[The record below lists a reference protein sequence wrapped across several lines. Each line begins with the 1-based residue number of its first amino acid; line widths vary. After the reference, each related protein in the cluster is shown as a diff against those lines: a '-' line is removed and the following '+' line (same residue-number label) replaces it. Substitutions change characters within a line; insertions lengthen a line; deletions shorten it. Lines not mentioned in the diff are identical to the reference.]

1 MAHLSYNGVCE
12 NRSFD
17 QWCAD
22 NGVEVVTAWDAGMYG
37 NITYK
42 VRIAGKLLIASAYQS
57 QHGNFTFDV
66 STDSREAATE
76 NCGCTLR
83 VGQVPVKAGDTI
95 YEDDGRMITVGHW
108 VANHWEAWDQNGKP
122 VWNYRRK
129 IHPEAA

>member
-1 MAHLSYNGVCE
+1 MVLTASVTAIIVKADSWKTEENDMAHLSYNGVCE

-66 STDSREAATE
+66 SWMFD
-76 NCGCTLR
+76 
-83 VGQVPVKAGDTI
+83 
-95 YEDDGRMITVGHW
+95 
-108 VANHWEAWDQNGKP
+108 
-122 VWNYRRK
+122 
-129 IHPEAA
+129 